1 MTDFMNEYCMH
12 TATCGELR
20 KGDVGREVVLCGW
33 AWHNRDH
40 GGLIFVDL
48 RDRAG
53 YTQVVVDPDCV
64 SADDFAKAEHLGREY
79 VLKIAGTVRERGA
92 EAVNP
97 NMATGEIE
105 VLAKSVEVLNTS
117 VTPPF
122 SIEDGIETDE
132 TTRMKWRYLDIRRPE
147 MYQAL
152 HLRHK
157 VAQAM
162 RGALN
167 ERGFL
172 EVETPILANSTPEGA
187 RDYIVPS
194 RPNPGRFYALP
205 QSPQQ
210 FKQMLM
216 VGGIERYYQI
226 ARCFRDEDLRADRQ
240 PEFTQVDIEMGFVQG
255 EDVMNLMEDVMA
267 ETLAAVG
274 VEHAFPLQRMQYR
287 ESMDRFGNDRPDTR
301 FGMELVDITDIV
313 KNTGFKV
320 FSSVAQSGGVVK
332 AINAK
337 GAGDWSRGDV
347 EKLADIAAENGAK
360 GMAWIA
366 FTTDGKEKSPIIK
379 FFSDEEFAAL
389 KEAMDVEPGD
399 LLLFAADTYEVA
411 SAVLSALRLHMAD
424 ALNVPREGHQLL
436 WVVNFP
442 MFKYDEDEKKYA
454 AEHHPFTHVLDEDV
468 DKIESDPLAC
478 GSYSYDLVM
487 DGFEVGGGTI
497 RIHNAEEQRRILRV
511 VGLTDDEIDEKFGH
525 LIRALELGAPR
536 GVSVPDPRCHAFR
549 HAADD
554 EIVVIGLQQPV
565 VENFFDRLLLLN
577 AVVVGAERRI
587 DRFEKFPK
595 VQRRDVEQ
603 IHHADRIGF
612 RCGQKRAE
620 QAPGRDDVVFV
631 CFFFEILQRVQ
642 SLRAFLDLV
651 EDQERLSRQN
661 FLAADHGQ
669 QLDDALRIF
678 VRLKDGLQLRLL
690 IEVEIDGAFIAAPA
704 EFLHQPCLADLSCP
718 AQDKGL
724 PFFVVF
730 PIDHG
735 LNCIAFHTVHR
746 PFPEHTIV
754 LHIFAG
760 NSTCFSHIFPV

>member
-1 MTDFMNEYCMH
+1 MTDFVNEYCMH

-20 KGDVGREVVLCGW
+20 REDTGREVTLTGW

-40 GGLIFVDL
+40 GGLIFCDL
-48 RDRAG
+48 RDREG

-64 SADDFAKAEHLGREY
+64 SAEDFAKAEHLGREY
-79 VLKIAGTVRERGA
+79 VLKVTGTVRERGE

-105 VLAKSVEVLNTS
+105 VLASELTVLNTS

-147 MYQAL
+147 MYQSL
-152 HLRHK
+152 LLRHK

-162 RGALN
+162 RTALN

-194 RPNPGRFYALP
+194 RPNPGKFYALP

-240 PEFTQVDIEMGFVQG
+240 PEFTQVDIEMSFVHG
-255 EDVMNLMEDVMA
+255 DDVIDMMEGVMS
-267 ETLAAVG
+267 EVLAAVG
-274 VEHAFPLQRMQYR
+274 VEHEFPLQRMQYS
-287 ESMDRFGNDRPDTR
+287 EAMARFGCDRPDVR
-301 FGMELVDITDIV
+301 FGMELVDITEIV

-320 FSSVAQSGGVVK
+320 FASVAQSGGIVK

-337 GAGDWSRGDV
+337 GAGDWSRGEV
-347 EKLADIAAENGAK
+347 EKLADIAADNGAK
-360 GMAWIA
+360 GMAWVA
-366 FTTDGKEKSPIIK
+366 FTTDGQEKSPIKK
-379 FFSDEEFAAL
+379 FFTDEEWAAL

-399 LLLFAADTYEVA
+399 LLLFAADKPEVA
-411 SAVLSALRLHMAD
+411 NAVLSALRLHMAD
-424 ALNVPREGHQLL
+424 ALDVPREGHALL

-454 AEHHPFTHVLDEDV
+454 AEHHPFTHVLDEDL
-468 DKIESDPLAC
+468 DKIETAPLEC

-511 VGLTDDEIDEKFGH
+511 CGLTDEEIDEKFGH
-525 LIRALELGAPR
+525 LIHALELGAPPH
-536 GVSVPDPRCHAFR
+536 GGIAL
-549 HAADD
+549 
-554 EIVVIGLQQPV
+554 GL
-565 VENFFDRLLLLN
+565 DRLVMLLGHKQSIRDVI
-577 AVVVGAERRI
+577 A
-587 DRFEKFPK
+587 FPK
-595 VQRRDVEQ
+595 TSSASDPMT
-603 IHHADRIGF
+603 G
-612 RCGQKRAE
+612 
-620 QAPGRDDVVFV
+620 APSVVTGRQLKEVN
-631 CFFFEILQRVQ
+631 
-642 SLRAFLDLV
+642 LRTL
-651 EDQERLSRQN
+651 
-661 FLAADHGQ
+661 
-669 QLDDALRIF
+669 
-678 VRLKDGLQLRLL
+678 
-690 IEVEIDGAFIAAPA
+690 
-704 EFLHQPCLADLSCP
+704 
-718 AQDKGL
+718 
-724 PFFVVF
+724 
-730 PIDHG
+730 
-735 LNCIAFHTVHR
+735 
-746 PFPEHTIV
+746 
-754 LHIFAG
+754 
-760 NSTCFSHIFPV
+760 

>member
-79 VLKIAGTVRERGA
+79 VLKVAGTVRERGA

-240 PEFTQVDIEMGFVQG
+240 PEFTQIDMEMSFVT
-255 EDVMNLMEDVMA
+255 EDDVMA
-267 ETLAAVG
+267 MNEGLVKRVFREVLGVDVETP
-274 VEHAFPLQRMQYR
+274 FRRMPYSEAMAR
-287 ESMDRFGNDRPDTR
+287 YGSDKPDTR
-301 FGMELVDITDIV
+301 FGLELQDVTDV
-313 KNTGFKV
+313 LRESGFAV
-320 FSSVAQSGGVVK
+320 FKSAVEAGGSVRL
-332 AINAK
+332 INAK
-337 GAGDWSRGDV
+337 GLAGALTRKEIDKLVDV
-347 EKLADIAAENGAK
+347 AKTYGAK
-360 GMAWIA
+360 GLAYTRLTA
-366 FTTDGKEKSPIIK
+366 DGVTSSFEKFLS
-379 FFSDEEFAAL
+379 EEEKAALHKAAGAETGDVLLVVADAKNSTVFAAL
-389 KEAMDVEPGD
+389 G
-399 LLLFAADTYEVA
+399 
-411 SAVLSALRLHMAD
+411 ALRLAVANKCGLID
-424 ALNVPREGHQLL
+424 PDKFNFL
-436 WVVNFP
+436 WVTDFP
-442 MFKYDEDEKKYA
+442 FFEYSEEEGRWMA
-454 AEHHPFTHVLDEDV
+454 MHHPFTMPRAEDLDKV
-468 DKIESDPLAC
+468 ESDPGSVRALA
-478 GSYSYDLVM
+478 YDMVLN
-487 DGFEVGGGTI
+487 GCELGGGSI
-497 RIHNAEEQRRILRV
+497 RINDPAVQDRMLKALGFSEERAR
-511 VGLTDDEIDEKFGH
+511 ESFGF
-525 LIRALELGAPR
+525 LMDAYQYGAPPH
-536 GVSVPDPRCHAFR
+536 GGMAF
-549 HAADD
+549 
-554 EIVVIGLQQPV
+554 G
-565 VENFFDRLLLLN
+565 FDRMVMLMLKRDSIRDVI
-577 AVVVGAERRI
+577 A
-587 DRFEKFPK
+587 FPK
-595 VQRRDVEQ
+595 VQNAGEPMSGCPETVEE
-603 IHHADRIGF
+603 
-612 RCGQKRAE
+612 K
-620 QAPGRDDVVFV
+620 
-631 CFFFEILQRVQ
+631 
-642 SLRAFLDLV
+642 
-651 EDQERLSRQN
+651 
-661 FLAADHGQ
+661 
-669 QLDDALRIF
+669 
-678 VRLKDGLQLRLL
+678 QLRELSIAYAP
-690 IEVEIDGAFIAAPA
+690 IETE
-704 EFLHQPCLADLSCP
+704 E
-718 AQDKGL
+718 
-724 PFFVVF
+724 
-730 PIDHG
+730 
-735 LNCIAFHTVHR
+735 
-746 PFPEHTIV
+746 
-754 LHIFAG
+754 
-760 NSTCFSHIFPV
+760 